1 VSQAQIELRNLH
13 PAEGDDAVRKTD
25 RYEGLNALVENI
37 KRFGLLV
44 PLLVR
49 PRQDDASQYDV
60 IDGNR
65 RLVALCEIHE
75 DPSTAINCMVI
86 GTEAGA
92 GQALSA
98 NTMRQ
103 AMNPM
108 DEYDVFSKLVAEG
121 MKVAKIGKL
130 FGLQPK
136 RVSQVLALAS
146 LAPEIKDRVRNASLS
161 WETAQALTLVRDH
174 TVHVQLV
181 EQHGDHAWAIHNAVH
196 DDAPRLDHAIF
207 DPNAYY
213 AGGGQLL
220 VDLFDEDPE
229 ALELKLCADRE
240 LFWKL
245 QMAAIDAEL
254 GKLEGQGWKALIE
267 NGTVPG
273 MFGRHN
279 WPRRAEIRSKKQ
291 RARHSV
297 VYSIEDDGKFEIWNE
312 VMPEPEAVKEAK
324 VEAAE

>member
-1 VSQAQIELRNLH
+1 M
-13 PAEGDDAVRKTD
+13 RKTD
-25 RYEGLNALVENI
+25 RYEGLKALVENI

-75 DPSTAINCMVI
+75 DPGHGRSIAWSWGPRPAPARRSRPT
-86 GTEAGA
+86 
-92 GQALSA
+92 S
-98 NTMRQ
+98 MRQ

-146 LAPEIKDRVRNASLS
+146 LAPEIKDRVRKGSLS

-174 TVHVQLV
+174 KRA
-181 EQHGDHAWAIHNAVH
+181 G
-196 DDAPRLDHAIF
+196 P
-207 DPNAYY
+207 
-213 AGGGQLL
+213 AGG
-220 VDLFDEDPE
+220 
-229 ALELKLCADRE
+229 
-240 LFWKL
+240 
-245 QMAAIDAEL
+245 AARRSCL
-254 GKLEGQGWKALIE
+254 GYPQC
-267 NGTVPG
+267 
-273 MFGRHN
+273 
-279 WPRRAEIRSKKQ
+279 RA
-291 RARHSV
+291 
-297 VYSIEDDGKFEIWNE
+297 
-312 VMPEPEAVKEAK
+312 
-324 VEAAE
+324 